1 MSTPTDPAEQTPS
14 RPGGSSASPRPP
26 RPTPPVSMSDA
37 EFEAA
42 VADGLDMIPEELAA
56 QMDNVVVLVADEP
69 DPEQLSPQDYDA
81 NGLPTLLG
89 LYDGVPLTER
99 DDSWSMVLPD
109 RIHIFKGP
117 LQRWC
122 TTREELVEEIA
133 ITVIHEI
140 AHHFGIDDARLH
152 ELGWE

>member
-1 MSTPTDPAEQTPS
+1 MSTPTDPAEQTSS

-26 RPTPPVSMSDA
+26 RSTPPVSMSDA

-69 DPEQLSPQDYDA
+69 NPEQLSPQDYDA

-89 LYDGVPLTER
+89 LYDGVPLT
-99 DDSWSMVLPD
+99 
-109 RIHIFKGP
+109 
-117 LQRWC
+117 
-122 TTREELVEEIA
+122 
-133 ITVIHEI
+133 
-140 AHHFGIDDARLH
+140 
-152 ELGWE
+152 

>member
-1 MSTPTDPAEQTPS
+1 MSTEPTERTPP
-14 RPGGSSASPRPP
+14 RPGGSPRTPRSAPA
-26 RPTPPVSMSDA
+26 VSMSDA
-37 EFEAA
+37 DFEAA

-56 QMDNVVVLVADEP
+56 QMDNVVILVRDEP
-69 DPEQLSPQDYDA
+69 DPNLLTGADYDE

-99 DDSWSMVLPD
+99 DDGWSMVLPD

-117 LQRWC
+117 LERWC
-122 TTREELVEEIA
+122 TTREELVEEVA
-133 ITVIHEI
+133 VTVIHEV